1 MDLER
6 AVTDPE
12 EVECVVGQA
21 LPCDVLGDLLHHPR
35 ILLLKSR
42 LLANLIIN
50 VQGCLLANLIINAQT
65 SISQPNII
73 KSSLLAKLIM

>member
-1 MDLER
+1 MELER

-35 ILLLKSR
+35 ILLLKSH
-42 LLANLIIN
+42 LLANLVIN
-50 VQGCLLANLIINAQT
+50 VQSPPLANLIT
-65 SISQPNII
+65 
-73 KSSLLAKLIM
+73 